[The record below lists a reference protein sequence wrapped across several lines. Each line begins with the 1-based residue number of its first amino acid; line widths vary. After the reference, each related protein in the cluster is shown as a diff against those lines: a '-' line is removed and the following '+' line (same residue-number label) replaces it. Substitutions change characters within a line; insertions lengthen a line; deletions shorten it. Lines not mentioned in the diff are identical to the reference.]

1 MRHPAL
7 APFCLAFAVATTA
20 CGSPKGPPSM
30 SQPAAFPLTITRIGG
45 IAGFQDVLIVN
56 GDGLVSVTQKG
67 RPRWQCRLT
76 PVAAR
81 RVATAVSAVPWPRLT
96 AKSTSA
102 RFPDDLVTLVQSP
115 AGGPVRLEDPQ
126 TGAAGAVFSD
136 LINDLHS
143 GRSAAGTCR
152 PL

>member
-7 APFCLAFAVATTA
+7 ALFCLAVAVATTA

-30 SQPAAFPLTITRIGG
+30 SQPTVFPLTITRIGG
-45 IAGFQDVLIVN
+45 IAGFHDALIVN

-67 RPRWQCRLT
+67 RTPWQCRLT
-76 PVAAR
+76 PVAAK
-81 RVATAVSAVPWPRLT
+81 RVATAAYAMPWPRLT
-96 AKSTSA
+96 GGSTSA

-126 TGAAGAVFSD
+126 TGTAGAIFND

-143 GRSAAGTCR
+143 SRSASGMCR
-152 PL
+152 PV